1 MTASSPPPGRTLH
14 SETDLWLRRYHPA
27 PDATHQLLCLAYA
40 GGSASYF
47 VPVAR
52 ALAPAIDVLA
62 VQYPGRQDR
71 YRQPCLTSMEELAD
85 RVTEIVA
92 PVIDRPMAIFGHSM
106 GASLGYEIAR
116 RLTDRG
122 IDPEL
127 LVVSGRRAPSAVRD
141 ERFHEKSDDEFI
153 AEIGRLGGTETALL
167 ADPEVRAMVLPAVR
181 ADYRLAELYRH
192 TPGTE
197 PRCPVLALVGDA
209 DPKADIDEVRRW
221 ADHSDGPFELEVFP
235 GGHFYLNG
243 AVPRVLEHI
252 RSRLL
257 G

>member
-1 MTASSPPPGRTLH
+1 MIDRKRESLELLSDFMAAIPEAEVHVVRNLYLG
-14 SETDLWLRRYHPA
+14 SEKKFELFN
-27 PDATHQLLCLAYA
+27 CSKMKS
-40 GGSASYF
+40 GIEGKGSRSINL
-47 VPVAR
+47 P
-52 ALAPAIDVLA
+52 
-62 VQYPGRQDR
+62 
-71 YRQPCLTSMEELAD
+71 ELAD

-153 AEIGRLGGTETALL
+153 AEIGRLGGTETDLL